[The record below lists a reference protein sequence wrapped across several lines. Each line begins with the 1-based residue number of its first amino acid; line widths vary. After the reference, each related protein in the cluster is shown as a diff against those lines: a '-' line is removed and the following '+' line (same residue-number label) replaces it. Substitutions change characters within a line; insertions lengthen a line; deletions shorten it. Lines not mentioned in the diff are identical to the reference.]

1 MTSRLI
7 VNSIRHTGAS
17 ADAVT
22 LDSSGNVT
30 ATGTLKAGTI
40 TDTSGN
46 NSSTTEQIF
55 QGRAR
60 VWWNYN
66 QDGSPAAIRDSY
78 RVSSITDNATGK
90 YTVNFQDTL
99 SDPCGAVSAS
109 YNANAFDTN
118 YSDVATPYISNTACQ
133 VITPNMEGVPYGG
146 LHDCDYG
153 YGVIFSDD

>member
-1 MTSRLI
+1 MSTLSVGTIKSISSAPPVFKNTSGTEKGQLCLAW
-7 VNSIRHTGAS
+7 VNFNGE
-17 ADAVT
+17 
-22 LDSSGNVT
+22 
-30 ATGTLKAGTI
+30 GTL
-40 TDTSGN
+40 TSSDQSG
-46 NSSTTEQIF
+46 
-55 QGRAR
+55 
-60 VWWNYN
+60 V
-66 QDGSPAAIRDSY
+66 RDSFNI
-78 RVSSITDNATGK
+78 SSVIDEGTGK